1 MFSDEHNSENL
12 ILKKVDKEER
22 KNIKVG
28 EVIVYNSDGAYI
40 VHRVIEK
47 KETMTGAYLYKT
59 KGDNNNAPDTK
70 LVEASQIVGKFTI
83 GIKYIGYPTV
93 MLQEALARR

>member
-1 MFSDEHNSENL
+1 
-12 ILKKVDKEER
+12 
-22 KNIKVG
+22 
-28 EVIVYNSDGAYI
+28 
-40 VHRVIEK
+40 
-47 KETMTGAYLYKT
+47 MTGAYLYKT